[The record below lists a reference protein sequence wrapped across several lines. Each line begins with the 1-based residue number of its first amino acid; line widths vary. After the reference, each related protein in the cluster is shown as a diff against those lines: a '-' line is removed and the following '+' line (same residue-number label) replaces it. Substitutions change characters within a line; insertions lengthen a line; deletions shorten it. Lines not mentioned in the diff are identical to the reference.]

1 MRNGFIAFAVIGLA
15 LSAGPVMAASDSPM
29 AVCSQQWQAMKK
41 AGTAKGSYKDFSK
54 VCLSKGKTPAAPA
67 APAPAAAAEPAKK
80 PSVLSA
86 MMAKKP
92 APTAAAPAP
101 AAPAAPAAAT
111 PAKAPKTAKAKGA
124 PTVKASDTDP
134 TGATAQCKDGT
145 YSHSKTHSGS
155 CAGHKGVAKFL
166 T

>member
-1 MRNGFIAFAVIGLA
+1 MRSGVIAFAALGLV
-15 LSAGPVMAASDSPM
+15 LSAGPVFAASTSPM

-41 AGTAKGSYKDFSK
+41 AGPATGTYKDFSK
-54 VCLSKGKTPAAPA
+54 TCLSKAKAAPA
-67 APAPAAAAEPAKK
+67 APAATAAEPAKK

-124 PTVKASDTDP
+124 PPVKASDTDP